1 MWEYGRMRIAVDIKP
16 EVLRAVQEATG
27 ITKKSP
33 AIRRALDLY
42 LREVRK
48 RRFIVRVLKG
58 KTDYI
63 ATNEELEA
71 RSAHDLR

>member
-1 MWEYGRMRIAVDIKP
+1 MRIAVDIKP
-16 EVLRAVQEATG
+16 EVLRAVQKATG

-48 RRFIVRVLKG
+48 RRFIVRALRG
-58 KTDYI
+58 KTDYV
-63 ATNEELEA
+63 ATNEELEC
-71 RSAHDLR
+71 RSAHDPR

>member
-1 MWEYGRMRIAVDIKP
+1 MRITVDIEP
-16 EVLRAVQEATG
+16 EVFRAVQKATG

-58 KTDYI
+58 KTDYV
-63 ATNEELEA
+63 ATNEELEG
-71 RSAHDLR
+71 RSTHDLR